1 MEENVY
7 DVSLDMLKKLK
18 ALPERF
24 RNAIVDQIKSN
35 SSSFIDLSGYSQTVG
50 GVVKG
55 SRPFFFEIEYVKE
68 PNTPVV
74 MLDLEEISLDDY
86 LDYIDEEKTLKSNE
100 ESINEG
106 VSNID
111 ERN

>member
-18 ALPERF
+18 ALPERV
-24 RNAIVDQIKSN
+24 RGAIVDQIQFN
-35 SSSFIDLSGYSQTVG
+35 SSSFTDLSGYSQTVG

-55 SRPFFFEIEYVKE
+55 SHPFFFEIEYVKE
-68 PNTPVV
+68 PNTPVI

-106 VSNID
+106 VNNTD
-111 ERN
+111 ERD